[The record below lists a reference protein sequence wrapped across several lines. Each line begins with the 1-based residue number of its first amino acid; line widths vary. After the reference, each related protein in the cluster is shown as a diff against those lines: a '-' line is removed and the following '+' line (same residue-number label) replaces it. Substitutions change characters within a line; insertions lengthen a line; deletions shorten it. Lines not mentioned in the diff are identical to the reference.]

1 MPYPHTYFTCVVKK
15 TRKRYIAKLVVTE
28 KEERRDMVQIVR
40 NFISYV
46 SEFLQHTFTQE
57 TKARKMPR
65 GKIKEIV
72 KIIPNS

>member
-1 MPYPHTYFTCVVKK
+1 M
-15 TRKRYIAKLVVTE
+15 VTE
-28 KEERRDMVQIVR
+28 KEERRDMVQIVK

-65 GKIKEIV
+65 GKNKR
-72 KIIPNS
+72 NSKNYP